1 MTHVLE
7 CPSCSRRTFYEKR
20 RCLDCGADG
29 LRTRDPGV
37 GTLRAVTAVHVTP
50 DGVSAP
56 NRLGLASFDGDASII
71 ARLESG
77 LEAGD
82 SVVLEATDE
91 AESPPRLVPVE
102 TERDRE
108 EATNPG
114 EQKGR

>member
-1 MTHVLE
+1 MTRVLE
-7 CPSCSRRTFYEKR
+7 CPNCSRRTFYEKR

-29 LRTRDPGV
+29 LRSRDSGV
-37 GTLRAVTAVHVTP
+37 GTVQAVTAVHVTP

-56 NRLGLASFDGDASII
+56 NRLGLASFNGDASII
-71 ARLESG
+71 ARLEDG

-82 SVVLEATDE
+82 SVVLEPTDG

-108 EATNPG
+108 TPTG
-114 EQKGR
+114 SGKQRDR